1 MKKTERKLK
10 KLTLSRETLLQ
21 QTKIEVKAAHGGRP
35 PWTCDSKVS
44 CCA

>member
-1 MKKTERKLK
+1 MKKSARKIK
-10 KLTLSRETLLQ
+10 KLTLSRETLLE
-21 QTKIEVKAAHGGRP
+21 QTKIDVKIAHGGRP

>member
-1 MKKTERKLK
+1 MKKSERKLK
-10 KLTLSRETLLQ
+10 KLTLLRETLLKE
-21 QTKIEVKAAHGGRP
+21 TKFEIAIAHGGRP